1 MPGFH
6 DRTFANAYSVTLYS
20 DARVGVIA
28 EKGGLEM
35 IFSYWQ
41 GVWTMEEEVIVR
53 V

>member
-1 MPGFH
+1 MLGFH
-6 DRTFANAYSVTLYS
+6 DRGFPNPYSVTLYS
-20 DARVGVIA
+20 DARVGVVPK
-28 EKGGLEM
+28 KGDLEM